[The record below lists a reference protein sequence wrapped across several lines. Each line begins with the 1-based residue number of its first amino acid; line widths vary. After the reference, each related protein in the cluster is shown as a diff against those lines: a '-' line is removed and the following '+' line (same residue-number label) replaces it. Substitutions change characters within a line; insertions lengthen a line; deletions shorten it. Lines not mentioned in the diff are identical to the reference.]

1 MKKNNGFILVLLV
14 TITAVCPV
22 LAGCD
27 YLYSLLGGTDN
38 GDQQE
43 EPDDGET
50 ETGAGE
56 GETGEE
62 ETGGGE
68 VPIADITFTAA
79 ANSTFH
85 QGKGTTSSSIYDI
98 AYGNGKFVAV
108 GIAGQ
113 IAYSTDGS
121 TWTAAKNNG
130 FRLSDSKVEGVIY
143 GGNKFVAWG
152 SRDSVIS
159 NGRITTWRDVVYSS
173 DGVYW
178 TRANSANLTEE
189 ISDIAYGSGKFV
201 AVSAGQMAYSSN
213 GSTWTLITDSA
224 LEGISFSSITYG
236 AGMFIAV
243 GSSGR
248 TAYSSDGITWTVL
261 IGAAFNGIT
270 YSGGKFIAW
279 GGGVIA
285 SSSDGITWKP
295 LVNDTFSGWPSGI
308 IYGAGKFVSW
318 SGNDVNYSMDGG
330 VIWKQ
335 VDSTLTEGIRN
346 IAYGNGVFVA
356 VGGNWPGQ
364 IAYSNK
370 QE

>member
-1 MKKNNGFILVLLV
+1 MKKNNGFILGLLV

-27 YLYSLLGGTDN
+27 YLYSLLGGTSN

-85 QGKGTTSSSIYDI
+85 QGNGTIYSSIYDI

-108 GIAGQ
+108 GIDGQ

-121 TWTAAKNNG
+121 TWTAATNNG
-130 FRLSDSKVEGVIY
+130 FRLIEGVTY
-143 GGNKFVAWG
+143 GGGRFVAWG
-152 SRDSVIS
+152 SRGSIIS
-159 NGRITTWRDVVYSS
+159 NGVITPWRDVVYSS

-178 TRANSANLTEE
+178 TRANFANFTEE
-189 ISDIAYGSGKFV
+189 FSSIAYGSGKFV

-224 LEGISFSSITYG
+224 LEGISFSSIAYG

-261 IGAAFNGIT
+261 IGAALSEIT
-270 YSGGKFIAW
+270 YGGGKFIALS
-279 GGGVIA
+279 GGVIA

-295 LVNDTFSGWPSGI
+295 LVNDTFGISGI

-356 VGGNWPGQ
+356 IGGNWPGQ